1 MPTFDGF
8 TSSETFTSIPDSFFR
23 MLAGI
28 DDLDELKLTFYVL
41 WRMEHME
48 GAFRQICRSEIVEDD
63 NFMRGISDAGLDS
76 GLEKAVQRGTLI
88 RVGNPDGSF
97 YFLNSPRGRA
107 SAEAMQKGDWR
118 ASATPSQ
125 PPREIPNVFKIYE
138 ENIGPL
144 TPLIADSLKDAEK
157 TYPPEWIADAIEQ
170 AVKRN
175 VRNWKYIE
183 AILRR
188 WKEEGRAEKQNRR
201 DSQASRG
208 DDVTRKVE
216 EFFKPKR

>member
-1 MPTFDGF
+1 MPAFDGF
-8 TSSETFTSIPDSFFR
+8 TSSETFTPVPDSLFR

-41 WRMEHME
+41 WRIEHME
-48 GAFRQICRSEIVEDD
+48 GAFRQICRSEIVEDN
-63 NFMRGISDAGLDS
+63 NFMQGMSEAGLDR

-88 RVGNPDGSF
+88 RVGNPDGGF

-107 SAEAMQKGDWR
+107 SAEAMQKGNWR
-118 ASATPSQ
+118 ASAIPSQ
-125 PPREIPNVFKIYE
+125 PPREIPNVFKLYE

-144 TPLIADSLKDAEK
+144 TSLIADALKDAEK
-157 TYPPEWIADAIEQ
+157 TYSPEWIADAIEE
-170 AVKRN
+170 AVKLN

-188 WKEEGRAEKQNRR
+188 WKEEGRAEKQIRR
-201 DSQASRG
+201 DSQESRG

-216 EFFKPKR
+216 EFLKRKR